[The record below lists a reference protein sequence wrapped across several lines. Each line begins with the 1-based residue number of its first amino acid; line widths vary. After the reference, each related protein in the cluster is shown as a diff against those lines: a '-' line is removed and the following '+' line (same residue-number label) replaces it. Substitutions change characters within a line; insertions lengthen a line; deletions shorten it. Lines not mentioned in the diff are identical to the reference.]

1 MSAKEKVISWAESW
15 IGYLEKRTPDPQYLS
30 DKTAN
35 AGSNNYTIFA
45 ANLAKTSILN
55 GSKQGQLWCAVF
67 CIDDFYENYG
77 QAKTLQALHIPERS
91 AAAGCYYFVNYLRSA
106 NAYGSTPHVG
116 DLIFFKDSD
125 GDPCHIGIVYAVD
138 SSKVYTIEGNTSGA
152 SGVIDNGGGV
162 CRKSYSRSYS
172 RIHGYG
178 YPDYSVLET
187 YTEGWVKDDNGWWY
201 RYKDGSY
208 PKDCWK
214 KINAKWYCFDT
225 EGYCLMSKWTMYN
238 GNAYYLGSDGAMVI
252 NKTLKIDEEGKLVY
266 AGDYYHLLSNV
277 TSKTY
282 REALD
287 AAISKGFIKGEGG
300 SGENLVLNLPEESV
314 RMIVYLHRAG
324 LF

>member
-1 MSAKEKVISWAESW
+1 MSAKDKILALAREELDYREKATGNLS
-15 IGYLEKRTPDPQYLS
+15 YLW
-30 DKTAN
+30 DKYAN
-35 AGSNNYTIFA
+35 QGSNNYNKYAYELQDTDIF
-45 ANLAKTSILN
+45 N
-55 GSKQGQLWCAVF
+55 GSKFGYGIEWCTSFACWLF
-67 CIDDFYENYG
+67 WKLYG
-77 QAKTLQALHIPERS
+77 AEKTHKALHIPSRS
-91 AAAGCYYFVNYLRSA
+91 SAAGCVYFVQYLRA
-106 NAYGSTPHVG
+106 AGAYGSTPHVG
-116 DLIFFKDSD
+116 DLIFFRDSD
-125 GDPCHIGIVYAVD
+125 GDPCHIGIVESV
-138 SSKVYTIEGNTSGA
+138 SGSKVNTIEGNKNNRVSSCT
-152 SGVIDNGGGV
+152 
-162 CRKSYSRSYS
+162 YSIGSS
-172 RIHGYG
+172 QIHGYG
-178 YPDYSVLET
+178 YPDWAALETQT

-266 AGDYYHLLSNV
+266 AGDYYHLLSDV

-282 REALD
+282 REALE